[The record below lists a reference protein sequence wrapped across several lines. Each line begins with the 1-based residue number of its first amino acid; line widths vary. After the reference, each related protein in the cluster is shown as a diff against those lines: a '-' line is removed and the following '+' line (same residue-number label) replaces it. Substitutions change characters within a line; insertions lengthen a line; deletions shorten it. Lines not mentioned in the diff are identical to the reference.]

1 MCVLVVSR
9 GRCSGGQPAAAGR
22 CFPTE
27 CWHQALFHCSPAH
40 ACTRTRPLS
49 LPQALN
55 MLDHEEEIYARPPR
69 TWFQTEKE
77 KKELALLSKAAAD
90 GACVCRVRA
99 CALRVPLCASFPWGA
114 VLGAGRG
121 GHPDPLRRRCCCDG
135 CSPKSFSLSK
145 PIT

>member
-77 KKELALLSKAAAD
+77 KKEVALRAKAAAD
-90 GACVCRVRA
+90 GACRLAFARLSCI
-99 CALRVPLCASFPWGA
+99 PWGRCDCVRMFLA
-114 VLGAGRG
+114 R
-121 GHPDPLRRRCCCDG
+121 PWRR
-135 CSPKSFSLSK
+135 P
-145 PIT
+145 